1 MMMAAF
7 APTIGPINAD
17 WTVPNP
23 VGFLSSQMFDLI
35 FPIWGVG
42 LLLTI
47 FTSLV
52 SLVVRYRKA
61 HPLER
66 QQIKWLLFALGLL
79 VIYYGFRFVWVVL
92 FSDNGWQ
99 NLLFFLLV
107 LFIPI
112 AIAIAVLRYRLYDI
126 DLIIRRTVVYA
137 ILTAALGLVYFGSVV
152 VLQTVVGRA
161 TAEQSPLVVVFSTLL
176 IAALFSPLRRRIQSF
191 IDRRFFRSKY
201 DAAQMLARFAQT
213 TRDEVDMEALQAELL
228 RVIEE
233 TLQPESVAIWLKQ
246 GRGKPV

>member
-1 MMMAAF
+1 
-7 APTIGPINAD
+7 
-17 WTVPNP
+17 
-23 VGFLSSQMFDLI
+23 
-35 FPIWGVG
+35 
-42 LLLTI
+42 
-47 FTSLV
+47 
-52 SLVVRYRKA
+52 
-61 HPLER
+61 
-66 QQIKWLLFALGLL
+66 
-79 VIYYGFRFVWVVL
+79 
-92 FSDNGWQ
+92 
-99 NLLFFLLV
+99 
-107 LFIPI
+107 
-112 AIAIAVLRYRLYDI
+112 
-126 DLIIRRTVVYA
+126 
-137 ILTAALGLVYFGSVV
+137 